1 MSTSINA
8 SEAAL
13 TARTLNNKAKTSLN
27 EKAAK
32 SIKKH
37 NTTVNGKQFTT
48 SVSNSPAALQA
59 TTNNQTLVT
68 VNNTKGKHYV
78 LVEKAKNTTIS
89 PESSSTIP
97 PPPASPAPTTPP
109 TNLPKKKGKPASL
122 ANLNNARANLSRNLK
137 ENRNAI
143 NAAKISLP
151 ESSSTIPPPP
161 IKPHSNN
168 IPPPPAS
175 PAPTTPPTTPPTYLP
190 KKKGKPASL
199 ANLNNAR
206 ANLSRNLKEN
216 RNAINAAKISLP
228 PSTTSSIFTEPEGN
242 SDPFGPTNGGR
253 RRKHQKTSKR
263 TKKSKSRGKT
273 RHLRSS
279 RSSRNSRK

>member
-151 ESSSTIPPPP
+151 
-161 IKPHSNN
+161 
-168 IPPPPAS
+168 
-175 PAPTTPPTTPPTYLP
+175 
-190 KKKGKPASL
+190 
-199 ANLNNAR
+199 
-206 ANLSRNLKEN
+206 
-216 RNAINAAKISLP
+216 